1 MVVGEERE
9 RARRAVAA
17 VAAQSVVAALEL
29 VVVDLRPDRGP
40 VVEDGRLE
48 TTVLERPGRRRGP
61 PSGRPERSPRG
72 RPSWRSSRITSTRS
86 RRGRRRSSA
95 PMTSHRDAVAVG
107 YAFANARDGG
117 RPDGTLFAEY
127 GRWVVPAAG
136 GRWSALP
143 GNNVSYRRDALL
155 ELAGRGAGAL
165 AVDFTLHAELL
176 RRGSFLVAP
185 GAVVRHEGF
194 PRLTDTMRANHEY
207 GRVLAASRVARGS
220 WSPARRAL
228 YAAGS
233 PVVPLLNAARLAR
246 TLPGRGLWGSALRSA
261 PTCLAIWAA
270 AASGELVGYVTARA
284 PKGSDSCAGR
294 STSTARRHERA
305 ACERDR
311 ARLPLGGADRRV
323 SRGAYPPDASR
334 RTR

>member
-1 MVVGEERE
+1 MIEAMHETPRLSVVMVVGEERE

-29 VVVDLRPDRGP
+29 VVVDLQPDRGP
-40 VVEDGRLE
+40 VVEHGRLAF
-48 TTVLERPGRRRGP
+48 TVLERPG
-61 PSGRPERSPRG
+61 ET
-72 RPSWRSSRITSTRS
+72 SW
-86 RRGRRRSSA
+86 SA
-95 PMTSHRDAVAVG
+95 ARQAGAVAAQAPVVAFVEDHVYAEPAWAEALLHTYASHRDGVAVG
-107 YAFANARDGG
+107 YAFANARDDG

-127 GRWVVPAAG
+127 GRWVVPASG

-194 PRLTDTMRANHEY
+194 LRLTDTIRANHEY
-207 GRVLAASRVARGS
+207 GRVLASSRVARGS
-220 WSPARRAL
+220 WSPMRRAL

-270 AASGELVGYVTARA
+270 AASGELVGYVT
-284 PKGSDSCAGR
+284 R
-294 STSTARRHERA
+294 SGAEGERLLRWEVDVDRTTS
-305 ACERDR
+305 
-311 ARLPLGGADRRV
+311 
-323 SRGAYPPDASR
+323 
-334 RTR
+334 

>member
-1 MVVGEERE
+1 MIEVMRETPSLSVVMVVGEERE
-9 RARRAVAA
+9 RARRSVAA
-17 VAAQSVVAALEL
+17 VAAQTVVAALEL

-40 VVEDGRLE
+40 VVHAGRLGV
-48 TTVLERPGRRRGP
+48 TVLERPG
-61 PSGRPERSPRG
+61 ET
-72 RPSWRSSRITSTRS
+72 SW
-86 RRGRRRSSA
+86 SA
-95 PMTSHRDAVAVG
+95 ARQAGAVAAQAPVVAFVEDHVYAEPTWAEALLHTYSSHRDAVAVG

-127 GRWVVPAAG
+127 GRWVVPATG

-143 GNNVSYRRDALL
+143 GNNVSYHRDALL
-155 ELAGRGAGAL
+155 ELAARSAGAL

-194 PRLTDTMRANHEY
+194 PRLTDTMKANHEY
-207 GRVLAASRVARGS
+207 GRVLAAARVARGS

-233 PVVPLLNAARLAR
+233 PGVPLLNAARLVR

-270 AASGELVGYVTARA
+270 AASGELVGYVT
-284 PKGSDSCAGR
+284 R
-294 STSTARRHERA
+294 SGAEGERLLRWEVDVDRTTS
-305 ACERDR
+305 
-311 ARLPLGGADRRV
+311 
-323 SRGAYPPDASR
+323 
-334 RTR
+334 

>member
-1 MVVGEERE
+1 MIDAMRETPRLSVVMIVGEERE

-17 VAAQSVVAALEL
+17 VAAQSVADALEL

-40 VVEDGRLE
+40 VAEDVRLE
-48 TTVLERPGRRRGP
+48 TTVLERPA
-61 PSGRPERSPRG
+61 ET
-72 RPSWRSSRITSTRS
+72 SW
-86 RRGRRRSSA
+86 SA
-95 PMTSHRDAVAVG
+95 VRHGGAVAARAPVVAFVEDHVYAEPAWAEALLHTYDTHRDAVAVG
-107 YAFANARDGG
+107 YAFANARDDG

-207 GRVLAASRVARGS
+207 GRVLAAARVARGS

-233 PVVPLLNAARLAR
+233 PVVPLLNAVRLAR
-246 TLPGRGLWGSALRSA
+246 TLRGRGLWSSALRSA
-261 PTCLAIWAA
+261 PTCLAIWMA
-270 AASGELVGYVTARA
+270 AASGELVGYVT
-284 PKGSDSCAGR
+284 R
-294 STSTARRHERA
+294 SGAEGERLLRWEVDVDRTTS
-305 ACERDR
+305 
-311 ARLPLGGADRRV
+311 
-323 SRGAYPPDASR
+323 
-334 RTR
+334 

>member
-1 MVVGEERE
+1 MIEAMRETPRLSVVMVVGEERE

-17 VAAQSVVAALEL
+17 VAAQSVGAAIEL
-29 VVVDLRPDRGP
+29 VVVDLRPDRRP
-40 VVEDGRLE
+40 VVEDVQLE
-48 TTVLERPGRRRGP
+48 TTVIERPT
-61 PSGRPERSPRG
+61 ET
-72 RPSWRSSRITSTRS
+72 SW
-86 RRGRRRSSA
+86 SA
-95 PMTSHRDAVAVG
+95 VRQAGAVAARAPVVAFVEDHVYAEPGWAEALLQTYDAHRDAVAVG

-117 RPDGTLFAEY
+117 RPDATLFAEY
-127 GRWVVPAAG
+127 GRWVVPASG

-155 ELAGRGAGAL
+155 ELAGREAGAL

-176 RRGSFLVAP
+176 RRGSFLVAS
-185 GAVVRHEGF
+185 GAVVRHQGF

-207 GRVLAASRVARGS
+207 GRVLAAARVARGS

-270 AASGELVGYVTARA
+270 AASGELVGYVTASGAEGERLLRWEV
-284 PKGSDSCAGR
+284 DVDR
-294 STSTARRHERA
+294 TTS
-305 ACERDR
+305 
-311 ARLPLGGADRRV
+311 
-323 SRGAYPPDASR
+323 
-334 RTR
+334 